1 MVACGCLCCCH
12 PNPDTKS
19 PQPAHPLLQECVF
32 NPKLQAKQLVKEG
45 KALKLAATLSTSHR
59 VQVGASWQLS

>member
-1 MVACGCLCCCH
+1 M
-12 PNPDTKS
+12 
-19 PQPAHPLLQECVF
+19 F

-59 VQVGASWQLS
+59 GQVGASWQLS